1 MVKKNGMSAGLK
13 IFISFSV
20 GIVVVLGITI
30 SWLFSIKFQA
40 TKFENQLDA
49 SYKSMQNVYSSVDK
63 ILLNSGITV
72 KNFGETKL
80 KAIKI
85 AIERYSD
92 KPDLMMQWV
101 QENPQQI
108 DSKIWENF
116 QSQIEVQY
124 TKFEMEQKAKI
135 SISQAYK
142 DFLEAS
148 IRGNVARIVWSYPSN
163 DIVSIMEQIIQTD
176 TTKDTFKT
184 GIDITKN
191 VLE

>member
-148 IRGNVARIVWSYPSN
+148 IRGNVARIVWSYPSR

-184 GIDITKN
+184 GIDVTKN